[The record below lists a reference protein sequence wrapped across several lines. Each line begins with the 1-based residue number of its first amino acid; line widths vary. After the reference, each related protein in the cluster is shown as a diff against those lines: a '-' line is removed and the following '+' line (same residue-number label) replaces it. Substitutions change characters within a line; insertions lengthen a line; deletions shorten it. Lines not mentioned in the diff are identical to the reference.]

1 MSIFLIP
8 LYPEKVKV
16 MQKKVLVVDSD
27 YFFVE
32 FLSELLTKRGYKV
45 LKAYNG
51 KEGIAKLED
60 DMVDMLFADLVLPK
74 VDGRQFFKF
83 IRNKYNG
90 NQIPMVA
97 LSGTMIEQIG
107 SLNEIGA
114 DFYIAKG
121 PIDQLTIKLNEFMA
135 EIETR
140 PFSPPADKKVLATG
154 NVFPRRDA
162 MELLNSLQFHQAV
175 IECAAAGII
184 IVDDDTRIIN
194 ANRVALEIIGRR
206 SEEVI
211 NYPVADLFDNGERAE
226 LVQGLKLVRRQS
238 DIKQYSFYA
247 NFNSQVIGTVVSP
260 IELNK
265 DFVGWVVVLQP
276 ALHKK

>member
-1 MSIFLIP
+1 
-8 LYPEKVKV
+8 

-32 FLSELLTKRGYKV
+32 FLSELLTKRGYEV
-45 LKAYNG
+45 IKAYNG

-90 NQIPMVA
+90 NQFPMVA

-140 PFSPPADKKVLATG
+140 PFSPPVDKKVLATS
-154 NVFPRRDA
+154 NVFPGATLWNCLTRCNFIRR
-162 MELLNSLQFHQAV
+162 
-175 IECAAAGII
+175 
-184 IVDDDTRIIN
+184 
-194 ANRVALEIIGRR
+194 
-206 SEEVI
+206 
-211 NYPVADLFDNGERAE
+211 
-226 LVQGLKLVRRQS
+226 
-238 DIKQYSFYA
+238 
-247 NFNSQVIGTVVSP
+247 
-260 IELNK
+260 
-265 DFVGWVVVLQP
+265 
-276 ALHKK
+276 